1 MRAPL
6 GVLIAAAALVA
17 GGCGGS
23 KQGAAIRTV
32 TVTETTTVAGT
43 SPPSGGTTTS
53 PAPGRTTPARPSA
66 PGEAAAQET
75 AEAAA
80 LRLEDLPSGWTAEDV
95 GGSGG
100 GGERCWLATGSTRP
114 LAEASTATF
123 TGPANRAVNHTVL
136 VFARR
141 GEASRV
147 FAALRDP
154 ELRGCLA
161 SEVTEYL
168 RRSVDLDR
176 YPDAKIFDAE
186 SAELGVAPYGA
197 ESGGFRITV
206 PVFDGTTRAAL
217 HSDWVVIRAG
227 AAISLISLV
236 SAIEPPEEA
245 FRDDVAR
252 TAAMRLRDA
261 TGG

>member
-6 GVLIAAAALVA
+6 GALIAAAALVA

-23 KQGAAIRTV
+23 KEGAAVQTV
-32 TVTETTTVAGT
+32 TVTETTTVAGAA
-43 SPPSGGTTTS
+43 PPSGGTTTS
-53 PAPGRTTPARPSA
+53 PPGRTTPARPSA

-100 GGERCWLATGSTRP
+100 GGKRCWLATGSTRP

-123 TGPANRAVNHTVL
+123 TGPGQRAVNHTVL
-136 VFARR
+136 VFAKP

-147 FAALRDP
+147 VAALRDP

-161 SEVTEYL
+161 SDVTEFL

-206 PVFDGTTRAAL
+206 PVFDGTTRASL
-217 HSDWVVIRAG
+217 HSDWVVIRDG
-227 AAISLISLV
+227 AAISLISFV